1 MRFGRIVFL
10 SSEALTLR
18 GFAVCDLFTTSAKN
32 FRIHGTVKPPGQ
44 KYNIISKCFFF
55 PQEYS
60 HQLEQTEEFKMYAV
74 KGKLLISE
82 TCQQVYWHFYGE

>member
-10 SSEALTLR
+10 SSGALTLR

-44 KYNIISKCFFF
+44 KYNILFQNVFF
-55 PQEYS
+55 PTRVQPS
-60 HQLEQTEEFKMYAV
+60 TRANR
-74 KGKLLISE
+74 GI
-82 TCQQVYWHFYGE
+82 